1 MWAAVSLSHYGHCMI
16 EMELLGVQVE
26 LPSNSPLLLL
36 READGLGR
44 VLPVV
49 IDTPEAHAIHRGIEG
64 IRLARPLTHDLI
76 VNLLDELEATVIS
89 VQVTELRERTFF
101 AEIELEVAG
110 QKQTISARP
119 SDAIAIAVRTETAIY
134 ASEEVL
140 AEAGQ
145 MIEGHDAEGDDGD
158 PDELLDEFKQ
168 FLDDVNPDDF

>member
-1 MWAAVSLSHYGHCMI
+1 MI

-36 READGLGR
+36 RETEGQGR

-64 IRLARPLTHDLI
+64 ISLARPLTHDLL
-76 VNLLDELEATVIS
+76 VTMLEELEATIIGV
-89 VQVTELRERTFF
+89 VVTELRERTFF
-101 AEIELEVAG
+101 AEIELQVAG
-110 QKQTISARP
+110 ESRTISARP
-119 SDAIAIAVRTETAIY
+119 SDAIAIAVRTDTPIY
-134 ASEEVL
+134 ASEDVL

-145 MIEGHDAEGDDGD
+145 VIEEHASDGGSDND

>member
-1 MWAAVSLSHYGHCMI
+1 MI

-49 IDTPEAHAIHRGIEG
+49 IATPEAHAIHRGIEG

-76 VNLLDELEATVIS
+76 VNLLDELEARVIS

>member
-1 MWAAVSLSHYGHCMI
+1 MI

-145 MIEGHDAEGDDGD
+145 MIEGHDAEG
-158 PDELLDEFKQ
+158 LSLIHI
-168 FLDDVNPDDF
+168 

>member
-1 MWAAVSLSHYGHCMI
+1 MI

-36 READGLGR
+36 RETEGQGR

-64 IRLARPLTHDLI
+64 IRLARPLTHDLL
-76 VNLLDELEATVIS
+76 VTMLEELEATIIGV
-89 VQVTELRERTFF
+89 VVTELRERTFF
-101 AEIELEVAG
+101 AEIELQVAG
-110 QKQTISARP
+110 ESRTISARP
-119 SDAIAIAVRTETAIY
+119 SDAIAIAVRTDTPIY
-134 ASEEVL
+134 ASEDVL

-145 MIEGHDAEGDDGD
+145 VIEEHASDGGSDND

>member
-1 MWAAVSLSHYGHCMI
+1 MI

-36 READGLGR
+36 RETEGQGR

-64 IRLARPLTHDLI
+64 IRLARPLTHE
-76 VNLLDELEATVIS
+76 LLVTMLEELQATVIG
-89 VQVTELRERTFF
+89 VVVTELRERTFF
-101 AEIELEVAG
+101 AEIELQVAG
-110 QKQTISARP
+110 ESRTISARP
-119 SDAIAIAVRTETAIY
+119 SDAIAIAVRTETPIY
-134 ASEEVL
+134 ASEDVL

-145 MIEGHDAEGDDGD
+145 VIEEHPPDGGSDND

-168 FLDDVNPDDF
+168 FLDDVSPDDF

>member
-1 MWAAVSLSHYGHCMI
+1 MI

-36 READGLGR
+36 RETEGQGR

-64 IRLARPLTHDLI
+64 IRLARPLTHDLL
-76 VNLLDELEATVIS
+76 VTMLEELQATILGV
-89 VQVTELRERTFF
+89 VVTELRERTFF
-101 AEIELEVAG
+101 AEIELQVAG
-110 QKQTISARP
+110 ETRTISARP
-119 SDAIAIAVRTETAIY
+119 SDAIAIAVRTDTPIY
-134 ASEEVL
+134 ASEDVL

-145 MIEGHDAEGDDGD
+145 VIEEHPSDGGSEND

-168 FLDDVNPDDF
+168 FLDDVNPDDFELE

>member
-1 MWAAVSLSHYGHCMI
+1 MI

-36 READGLGR
+36 RETGGQGR

-64 IRLARPLTHDLI
+64 IRLARPLTHDLL
-76 VNLLDELEATVIS
+76 VTMLEELEVDI
-89 VQVTELRERTFF
+89 VGVVVTELRERTFF
-101 AEIELEVAG
+101 AEIELKIAG
-110 QKQTISARP
+110 ESRTVSARP
-119 SDAIAIAVRTETAIY
+119 SDAIAIAVRTDTPIF
-134 ASEEVL
+134 ASEDVL

-145 MIEGHDAEGDDGD
+145 IIEEHGSDDDSEND

-168 FLDDVNPDDF
+168 FLDDVNPGDF

>member
-1 MWAAVSLSHYGHCMI
+1 MI

-140 AEAGQ
+140 SEAGQ

>member
-1 MWAAVSLSHYGHCMI
+1 MI

-64 IRLARPLTHDLI
+64 IRLARPLTHDLV

>member
-1 MWAAVSLSHYGHCMI
+1 MI

>member
-1 MWAAVSLSHYGHCMI
+1 MI

-36 READGLGR
+36 RETEGQGR

-64 IRLARPLTHDLI
+64 IRLARPLTHDLL
-76 VNLLDELEATVIS
+76 VTMLEELEATIIGV
-89 VQVTELRERTFF
+89 VVTELRERTFF
-101 AEIELEVAG
+101 AEIELQVAG
-110 QKQTISARP
+110 ESRTISARP
-119 SDAIAIAVRTETAIY
+119 SDAIAIAVRTDTPIY
-134 ASEEVL
+134 ASEDVL

-145 MIEGHDAEGDDGD
+145 VIEEHASDGGSDND
-158 PDELLDEFKQ
+158 PDELLDEFNQ

>member
-1 MWAAVSLSHYGHCMI
+1 MI

-36 READGLGR
+36 RETEGQGR

-49 IDTPEAHAIHRGIEG
+49 IDTPEAHAINRGNEG
-64 IRLARPLTHDLI
+64 IRLARPLTHDLL
-76 VNLLDELEATVIS
+76 VTMLEELEATIIGV
-89 VQVTELRERTFF
+89 VVTELRERTFF
-101 AEIELEVAG
+101 AEIELQVAG
-110 QKQTISARP
+110 ESRTISARP
-119 SDAIAIAVRTETAIY
+119 SDAIAIAVRTDTPIY
-134 ASEEVL
+134 ASEDVL

-145 MIEGHDAEGDDGD
+145 VIEEHASDGGSDND

>member
-1 MWAAVSLSHYGHCMI
+1 MI

-26 LPSNSPLLLL
+26 LPSNSPLLLS
-36 READGLGR
+36 RETEGQGR

-64 IRLARPLTHDLI
+64 IRLARPLTHDLL
-76 VNLLDELEATVIS
+76 VTMLEELQATIIGV
-89 VQVTELRERTFF
+89 VVTELRERTFF
-101 AEIELEVAG
+101 AEIEIQVGGEAR
-110 QKQTISARP
+110 TISARP
-119 SDAIAIAVRTETAIY
+119 SDAIAIAVRTDTPIY
-134 ASEEVL
+134 ASEDVL

-145 MIEGHDAEGDDGD
+145 VIEEHPSDGGSDND